1 MDMCRQCEVY
11 LKGPKAENGFTL
23 VELLIAIGIFS
34 IGILAVATLQVNT
47 ISGNNGARKIADVLV
62 MAEDQVENFMTMPYN
77 DAQLDPAANPQ
88 RVDTGGY
95 SMVWNV
101 AMADLN
107 GNGTDDA
114 KSISMT
120 VSHLGDRKRSFTM
133 QYIKPEP

>member
-1 MDMCRQCEVY
+1 MGRQSEMC
-11 LKGPKAENGFTL
+11 LKGPNAEKGFTL
-23 VELLIAIGIFS
+23 VELLVAIGIFS
-34 IGILAVATLQVNT
+34 IGILAVATLQAST
-47 ISGNNGARKIADVLV
+47 ISGNNGARKLADVLV
-62 MAEDQVENFMTMPYN
+62 MAEDQVENFMVMPYN
-77 DAQLDPAANPQ
+77 DAQLDPAANPH
-88 RVDTGGY
+88 RVDAGGY

-107 GNGTDDA
+107 GNGVDDA